1 MASSRKPRR
10 TSKKPKK
17 PAAKKV
23 VAKKPARKKPST
35 KKPAAKKP
43 AAKKPATKKQAAKK
57 QAAMDPADQAAAM
70 APLYLI
76 EPNAP
81 HTHWTLCLADTHS
94 PIELFEEEGHSGNGY
109 AWDSV
114 ARVTIKRAKLSAAG
128 IDFDSEG
135 GTFVALGES
144 RDALIALGRE
154 LASLLRDP
162 DSLRRAI
169 RAVPENDWDD

>member
-1 MASSRKPRR
+1 MTSGPKPRG
-10 TSKKPKK
+10 TTKKPRK
-17 PAAKKV
+17 PAAKRT
-23 VAKKPARKKPST
+23 AAQTPGT
-35 KKPAAKKP
+35 KKPAAKRP
-43 AAKKPATKKQAAKK
+43 PTRRLAAKKPA
-57 QAAMDPADQAAAM
+57 ADVAAAI

-81 HTHWTLCLADTHS
+81 SNHWTLCLADTHS

-114 ARVTIKRAKLSAAG
+114 ARVTLKRAKLSAAG
-128 IDFDSEG
+128 VDFDSEG

-144 RDALIALGRE
+144 RDSLIALGRE

-162 DSLRRAI
+162 EALRRAI
-169 RAVPENDWDD
+169 RAVPEDDWDD